1 MNLFSWLGEQGQI
14 GVIQIPNLLWAKE
27 TGICGETWSIKNSY
41 DSNIDNEDSWRSVTN
56 ASIRNYVIFFYFKK
70 VNIYFGNN
78 KMEEYVT
85 QNIYVEILLIYVL
98 KICIWILPEHKQ
110 HRLRNFGVYLRYS
123 A

>member
-56 ASIRNYVIFFYFKK
+56 ASIRNYVIFYFKK

-98 KICIWILPEHKQ
+98 KICIWILPEPKQ
-110 HRLRNFGVYLRYS
+110 HRLRNFGIYLRYS